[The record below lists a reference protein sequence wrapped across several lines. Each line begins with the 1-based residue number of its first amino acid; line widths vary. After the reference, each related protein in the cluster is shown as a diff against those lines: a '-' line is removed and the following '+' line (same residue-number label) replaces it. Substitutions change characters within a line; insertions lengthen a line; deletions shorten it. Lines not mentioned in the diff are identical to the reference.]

1 MVHSSATHMNAY
13 QAYSSYQ
20 TKKHGVKSVSPF
32 LQTIGFGIV
41 ALALGGMTRPLI
53 PATRLELSYY
63 IPQIIDKVRSIWVK
77 PTPPLPKSTPVVF
90 TPLLDDNGNEI
101 IPSDSNFSIIV
112 PKIGINAAV
121 IPAVNPTN
129 PNEYDEA
136 LQKGVAHASTS
147 FFPNENGAV
156 YLFSHSTNYEWFVK
170 DLNAVFYL
178 MKNLEPN
185 DLVILVYKQ
194 TRYTYSITEKRVVSP
209 NEISYVAPIEG
220 KKMLILQTC
229 WPPGSTEERLLV
241 FADLIEEEE
250 MPEKN

>member
-1 MVHSSATHMNAY
+1 M
-13 QAYSSYQ
+13 
-20 TKKHGVKSVSPF
+20 K
-32 LQTIGFGIV
+32 TIAIGLL

-63 IPQIIDKVRSIWVK
+63 VPQIANKVSAIWVK
-77 PTPPLPKSTPVVF
+77 PAPPLPKSAPVVF

-101 IPSDSNFSIIV
+101 IPSDKNFSIIV

-121 IPAVNPTN
+121 IPAVDPT
-129 PNEYDEA
+129 EYDEA

-156 YLFSHSTNYEWFVK
+156 YLFSHSTNYDWFVK

-178 MKNLEPN
+178 MKNLEAG
-185 DLVILVYKQ
+185 DLVILVYKS
-194 TRYTYSITEKRVVSP
+194 TRYTYKITEKRIVSP
-209 NEISYVAPIEG
+209 KEVSYIAPIEG

-229 WPPGSTEERLLV
+229 WPPGSTTQRLLV
-241 FADLIEEEE
+241 FADLIDTAYN
-250 MPEKN
+250 K

>member
-1 MVHSSATHMNAY
+1 MDAY

-20 TKKHGVKSVSPF
+20 IKKHGATSVSSF
-32 LQTIGFGIV
+32 IQTIGFGIV
-41 ALALGGMTRPLI
+41 ALALGGVFRSLI
-53 PATRLELSYY
+53 PSMQMELSYY
-63 IPQIIDKVRSIWVK
+63 LPKIVDRAGAIWVK
-77 PTPPLPKSTPVVF
+77 PAPQLPKSVPKVF

-101 IPSDSNFSIIV
+101 IPSDTNFSIIV

-121 IPAVNPTN
+121 IPAVDPTN
-129 PNEYDEA
+129 PTSYDEA

-178 MKNLEPN
+178 MKNLETG
-185 DLVILVYKQ
+185 DLVILIYKG
-194 TRYTYSITEKRVVSP
+194 TRYTYSITEKRIVDP
-209 NEISYVAPIEG
+209 DEISYIAPIEG

-229 WPPGSTEERLLV
+229 WPPGSTTERLLV
-241 FADLIEEEE
+241 FADLIDIAYN
-250 MPEKN
+250 K